1 MEGVERWELFPL
13 EKYGLF
19 RFQQP
24 GNSAASRPRS
34 LRKCTRKTY
43 GGVGTSYCPVSSR
56 MAWAEGSSPLPEL
69 RDGLSYHSLES
80 QLTTV
85 ADLCLITWAWTSAL
99 DTVWIPHVP
108 DVSGSTQSFTLASLA
123 EDSMVLGRPCAF
135 WSAASFCFAGV
146 GAPGGASQKISSSK
160 RKTLDKSLIPILEAL
175 QWCWLHGAAG
185 RRLCSADRQP
195 EGFLFW
201 YCWYTPVRS
210 FSLFSLLSSNTT
222 AWVWSCSVWEYNY
235 DVIC

>member
-24 GNSAASRPRS
+24 GNSAASCPRS

-135 WSAASFCFAGV
+135 WSAASFCFAAV
-146 GAPGGASQKISSSK
+146 GAPGG
-160 RKTLDKSLIPILEAL
+160 RCIPESFQLQEKDFGQEPHTHPWSATVVLAPRGSWTQAL
-175 QWCWLHGAAG
+175 LRWQ
-185 RRLCSADRQP
+185 
-195 EGFLFW
+195 
-201 YCWYTPVRS
+201 
-210 FSLFSLLSSNTT
+210 T
-222 AWVWSCSVWEYNY
+222 AWGLPVLVLLIHSCEKLLPLLTA
-235 DVIC
+235 